1 MGKYG
6 RVVHSPQARYIMLS
20 WYITNFYVYRNPFY
34 KEEIHLSIKF
44 DNIEE
49 ALELDYQ
56 FVQKKILEQEFKNYF
71 LSQQEKYFKLNMP
84 FPNFK
89 QLELKYKIKKGLMN
103 NNSNNNN
110 NNESND
116 IWDLKSNDGQI
127 KCKIDSVNELNVF
140 YQNSFSP
147 DDFYDYENIM
157 YECFDKFY
165 SNDYKIVIIED
176 QNPGGYSKLCLHNND
191 NKENKDENNEDIV
204 NKYTRP
210 KISKPSFFFR

>member
-1 MGKYG
+1 
-6 RVVHSPQARYIMLS
+6 
-20 WYITNFYVYRNPFY
+20 
-34 KEEIHLSIKF
+34 
-44 DNIEE
+44 
-49 ALELDYQ
+49 
-56 FVQKKILEQEFKNYF
+56 
-71 LSQQEKYFKLNMP
+71 MP

-116 IWDLKSNDGQI
+116 IWELKSNDGQI

-176 QNPGGYSKLCLHNND
+176 QNPGGYSKLCLPF
-191 NKENKDENNEDIV
+191 IQ
-204 NKYTRP
+204 YTRP